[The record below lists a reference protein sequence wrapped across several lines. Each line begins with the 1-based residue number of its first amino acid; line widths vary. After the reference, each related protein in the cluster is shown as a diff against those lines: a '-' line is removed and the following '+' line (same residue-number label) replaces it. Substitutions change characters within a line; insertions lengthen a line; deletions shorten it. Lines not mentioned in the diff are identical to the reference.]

1 MLSSHW
7 FDKANLDRY
16 CERAGDPSFW
26 GEPLN
31 AISNGAFVLAGLVAL
46 ILIWRRPA
54 GSHRAMPVVLSLIVI
69 SIGIGSFLFHTTA
82 QRWAIYADTVPIGIF
97 MVTYLGYALRQ
108 YIGLNWLF
116 VAAGMGVFFA
126 ALRYAKTIQCKPGLL
141 GIAEHG
147 LCMNGTMQYSPAL
160 VALVLVSLVLAAMRH
175 PAWKYLLAASALFA
189 LSMTFRTIDLETCN
203 MLSIGGYRPGTHFLW
218 HTFNG
223 VMLLVLLIAS
233 MRHGAPRGGR
243 TTEL

>member
-1 MLSSHW
+1 MLSSYW
-7 FDKANLDRY
+7 YDRANLDRY
-16 CERAGDPSFW
+16 CERGGDQSFW

-46 ILIWRRPA
+46 YLIWRRPA
-54 GSHRAMPVVLSLIVI
+54 GSHKAMPALLALIVI
-69 SIGIGSFLFHTTA
+69 SIGIGSFLFHTYA

-108 YIGLNWLF
+108 FVGLNWLF
-116 VAAGMGVFFA
+116 VMAGMGGFFA
-126 ALRYAKTIQCKPGLL
+126 ALRYAKTIQCRPGLL

-160 VALVLVSLVLAAMRH
+160 VALVLIGLILAAMRH
-175 PAWKYLLAASALFA
+175 PAWKYLLTAGALFA
-189 LSMTFRTIDLETCN
+189 LSMTARTIDLETCD
-203 MLSIGGYRPGTHFLW
+203 MLRIAGYRPGTHFLW

-223 VMLLVLLIAS
+223 AMLLVLLIAA
-233 MRHGAPRGGR
+233 MRHGSRR
-243 TTEL
+243 NS